1 MGHLRHGAWQHTDRP
16 EDEAAETDPDLD
28 ALVASLDPEEAI
40 QTMRVE
46 LASKKVSELKKRAA
60 NEGLTADAIE
70 ETDDDDDQKDTL
82 IKLIIKKVTAEAKK
96 ALADKRE
103 AQLKEGNRTAYT
115 PIEAAKDETEK
126 HWVGADRQREDA
138 EKKAKEDAEKKANE
152 GKGNTEGDKETKK
165 AKSKERD
172 RSRTRSKEGKTTPL
186 EEDERRQGKEDAK

>member
-138 EKKAKEDAEKKANE
+138 EMKAKGTPKA
-152 GKGNTEGDKETKK
+152 TKK
-165 AKSKERD
+165 RRKQ
-172 RSRTRSKEGKTTPL
+172 SRRKGTGAEHVARKARPHRSKRMNADKA
-186 EEDERRQGKEDAK
+186 RRMLV